1 MIFGNNINT
10 RTKII
15 ASIAIF
21 SALYAVLRP
30 VPIGLMIGLG
40 ERFSVSD
47 FLAPLYGIILGP
59 YIGGLS
65 IITGTF
71 MGMLGKPPVFLGL
84 DFLPALINTISIG
97 YLIKQKRK
105 YIISL
110 NLLLIIFVILNP
122 FTTLFIGSIPFF
134 WLHIIALLVLISPL
148 GHNAGNWVKTLD
160 PKNLTIGIATLA
172 FIGTMM
178 QHLTGVLLTELV
190 FGHVL
195 SSISLETFS
204 TIIWPSAFLL
214 YPWERIALI
223 ILSVII
229 GVPVIKTLKKSQFLF

>member
-1 MIFGNNINT
+1 LIFGNNINT